1 MGLIK
6 EPIDVDFSN
15 KSEPWTE
22 KELLAFRKLIQENK
36 AKSKNQDLRLKKT
49 TSATKA

>member
-6 EPIDVDFSN
+6 EPIHVDFSN

-22 KELLAFRKLIQENK
+22 KELEDFRKIMQEIK
-36 AKSKNQDLRLKKT
+36 AKDARRKTRKAKVKKV
-49 TSATKA
+49 SQ